1 MHLQYRWDSL
11 RFLEEKYM
19 DEGVFIAVQQHFK
32 ICLAVL
38 LGAWPQL
45 TQDNPEQQRYFQHVE
60 QIGDM
65 LSSFTKGI
73 VERCKSTSPPTTK
86 DPSKGEKKNRK
97 RGQRGCEARWT
108 TDINVPPA
116 D

>member
-11 RFLEEKYM
+11 HFGKKKYI
-19 DEGVFIAVQQHFK
+19 DEDVFIAVQQHFQ

-45 TQDNPEQQRYFQHVE
+45 MQDNPEQQHCLQHVE

-73 VERCKSTSPPTTK
+73 NGDMQIYLPTYNKSPQQR
-86 DPSKGEKKNRK
+86 GRKNRK

-108 TDINVPPA
+108 TEINIPPA